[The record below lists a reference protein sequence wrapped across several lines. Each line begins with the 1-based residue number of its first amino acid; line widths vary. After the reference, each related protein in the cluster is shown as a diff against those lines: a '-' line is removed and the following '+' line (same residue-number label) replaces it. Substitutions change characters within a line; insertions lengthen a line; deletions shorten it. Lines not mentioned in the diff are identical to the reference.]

1 MSIVSNIGDFKK
13 YFNDIFGNMLESE
26 GKYIGGIKEERVD
39 GIITKLVLSM
49 VLEEDK

>member
-1 MSIVSNIGDFKK
+1 MSIVSNIEDFKK
-13 YFNDIFGNMLESE
+13 YFNDIFDVMLKDE

-49 VLEEDK
+49 VLEEEK